1 MNVKKLSNIKTY
13 FELIEHD
20 FKVLDL
26 LTEEYPPNLKNED
39 FSDWIITLLYYMSC
53 IYIKAYFQSIGVNIQ
68 NHQALK
74 EEISRSSKLYFIFIP
89 YRKLEEASRDARY
102 EGRKFK
108 YKDIINKYY
117 PKLKSIHDLVI
128 EIFNKE
134 GIENVPRLNLLPLL
148 KRKV

>member
-1 MNVKKLSNIKTY
+1 MNVKKLSNIKNY

-39 FSDWIITLLYYMSC
+39 FSDWIITLLYYISC

-74 EEISRSSKLYFIFIP
+74 EGISRSSKLYFIFIP

-102 EGRKFK
+102 VLF
-108 YKDIINKYY
+108 I
-117 PKLKSIHDLVI
+117 
-128 EIFNKE
+128 
-134 GIENVPRLNLLPLL
+134 RLSQHPLL
-148 KRKV
+148 HISCLFI